1 MSTYARSGLDPHE
14 PLDAVLRVA
23 AAPGFPEELAGMDAA
38 AAAFREAAPQPRKR
52 SLLVRVLTVKALVVG
67 AVAVSTGVVLAAA
80 GGVLPIPRPEPVAP
94 SDRPAVTETTSVPAV
109 PPPGGPAT
117 SSRPADD
124 PPQPTV
130 GPRQGADPPCAEPC
144 HEPKPPRNEGKPD
157 QTKPDDKPK
166 PDKGGPNASTSGTQP
181 PPGGPPP
188 GGPTPPTQN
197 RGPGRA
203 STPGS
208 PPNGAVNAVPP
219 IGAEPPSQG
228 D

>member
-1 MSTYARSGLDPHE
+1 MSTYARGGVDPHE

-23 AAPGFPEELAGMDAA
+23 SAPGFPEELAGMDAA

-52 SLLVRVLTVKALVVG
+52 SVLVRVLTVKALVVG

-80 GGVLPIPRPEPVAP
+80 GGVLPIPRPEPTVP
-94 SDRPAVTETTSVPAV
+94 SDRPAVTETASVPAV

-124 PPQPTV
+124 PSQPTV
-130 GPRQGADPPCAEPC
+130 GPRQGADPPCAEQC
-144 HEPKPPRNEGKPD
+144 HQPKPSKNQGKPD
-157 QTKPDDKPK
+157 KTKPE
-166 PDKGGPNASTSGTQP
+166 KGGGPHASPPVTQP

-188 GGPTPPTQN
+188 GGATPPTQD

-208 PPNGAVNAVPP
+208 PPSGAVNAVPP